1 MNSHETVEIGQSSR
15 YQYSMQGDS
24 LPEDLDVGAVVQ
36 VPRFGPGQKV
46 FRRYTLQKIIG
57 RGGMGVVWLAHDAYL
72 ETLVALKV
80 LPETLV
86 HDSASLDSLKRETKL
101 GLCLAHPHIVR
112 IYDFQNDET
121 AAAISMEYVDGGNLS
136 DLRVKKP
143 NKIFETKDLTEW
155 LEALFDGLEYAHVRQ
170 QIVHRDLK
178 PRNLMLNRR
187 GELKITDFGISRS
200 ISDTMTML
208 TGKLTSTGS
217 PPYVSPQQ
225 WDGERPTPLDDIY
238 SLGATL
244 YELLTS
250 KPPLMGVIDWQQ
262 VHHKIP
268 PSIGQRRLD
277 IGIKGAEPMPAFWEE
292 TIAACLA
299 KDPKKRPQSV
309 RELRARLLPDSRQTA
324 IHAAKEATTDPL
336 LLQGTVPAI
345 AEDQIDDSFERT
357 IKAGAIAKE
366 RPEVTKTDDEGIFDE
381 PTLRQIRDTVP
392 ELPTDDLESGAT
404 LAGRKP
410 ESVISKV
417 AESPQKKF
425 PVGIWFAL
433 IAISL
438 LVCLAYLVFAPS
450 GSVVWR
456 PTTAPDSLKDDT
468 QAGQT
473 ATTSDEDISTKA
485 AHALQPEAETDQR
498 TASLENYPPE
508 RSQLQA
514 GDEPSS
520 TSGGQVT
527 PETTSETS
535 PPQAQPNPFG
545 TITVTTIPEGAT
557 VLLDESPPDKPP
569 DAFSKVPFGKH
580 RLTVS
585 LEGYESIYRELDVQ
599 NEETIHEVVELKRT
613 QRWLRQQG
621 FVDEIKRHGS
631 TPDSPEYIKACAKY
645 LLDLY
650 YTDSPPAAEL
660 PPEEVKRNLEAAI
673 ARLRHHQASLKP
685 SLSKQEFLK
694 YKEAIAL
701 AAQSDSLQG
710 ILMLAENEARQH
722 EKFRLFYKVA
732 NEKNDPTA
740 MMMLGILYAKGAGDV
755 SARPEFQKA
764 LEWLQKAAEAGN
776 PEAAAYYYDCYLYGD
791 PNTKRGEDDQKAAVE
806 KLKELAGQGEAHAAV
821 VLGQWYRSTARSTS
835 DKVVR
840 LQLYRQAAEWW
851 RKAKGPREWRA
862 CYYLGTLYEQ
872 GLLNNEGKPTRDDLN
887 RAKELYQEGA
897 DNEDIV
903 CMFQL
908 GRFILEHST
917 NADDKSRAVQLIRDS
932 AAAGSEEAKK
942 RLEQIEKT
950 GKP

>member
-1 MNSHETVEIGQSSR
+1 
-15 YQYSMQGDS
+15 MQGDS
-24 LPEDLDVGAVVQ
+24 LPEDLDLGAIIQ

-72 ETLVALKV
+72 ETAVALKV

-112 IYDFQNDET
+112 IYDFQNDEA

-143 NKIFETKDLTEW
+143 RKIFEARDLTNW
-155 LEALFDGLEYAHVRQ
+155 IEALFDGLEYAHVRQ

-262 VHHKIP
+262 VHHKVP
-268 PSIGQRRLD
+268 PSIWQRRLD
-277 IGIKGAEPMPAFWEE
+277 LGIEGAEPIPAPWEE
-292 TIAACLA
+292 TVAACLA
-299 KDPKKRPQSV
+299 KDPKDRPQTV
-309 RELRARLLPDSRQTA
+309 RELRARLLPDSRHSVTYSP
-324 IHAAKEATTDPL
+324 KEGSADPL
-336 LLQGTVPAI
+336 LPPSSDTAA
-345 AEDQIDDSFERT
+345 AEEQSDDTFERT
-357 IKAGAIAKE
+357 IKAGATRSG
-366 RPEVTKTDDEGIFDE
+366 RPEVTKADDEGIFDE
-381 PTLRQIRDTVP
+381 PTLRQVRDPVAD
-392 ELPTDDLESGAT
+392 LPTDDIESGAT
-404 LAGRKP
+404 LPGQTVRSEVSATTAIPRKGVPAG
-410 ESVISKV
+410 VWLV
-417 AESPQKKF
+417 
-425 PVGIWFAL
+425 L
-433 IAISL
+433 IAIGL
-438 LVCLAYLVFAPS
+438 LGCLAYLVFAP
-450 GSVVWR
+450 GEAVVR
-456 PTTAPDSLKDDT
+456 MTGTAAADRKVDIGTSDTAP
-468 QAGQT
+468 A
-473 ATTSDEDISTKA
+473 SDHHISA
-485 AHALQPEAETDQR
+485 QPAPRSEAEAETHQL
-498 TASLENYPPE
+498 TPSPENSPE
-508 RSQLQA
+508 QA
-514 GDEPSS
+514 QVQSAEEPSS
-520 TSGGQVT
+520 TIGTQLTAEPT
-527 PETTSETS
+527 PDT
-535 PPQAQPNPFG
+535 PQPQAQPQQLG
-545 TITVTTIPEGAT
+545 TIRVTTIPAEAI

-569 DAFSKVPFGKH
+569 DTFSNVPFGEH

-585 LEGYESIYRELDVQ
+585 LEGYESIYRELDVR
-599 NEETIHEVVELKRT
+599 NEETVHEVFELKRT
-613 QRWLRQQG
+613 HRWLRQQE
-621 FVDEIKRHGS
+621 FVDDIKKQSS
-631 TPDSPEYIKACAKY
+631 TPDSPQYIRACAKY

-650 YTDSPPAAEL
+650 HTDSPPAPEL

-673 ARLRHHQASLKP
+673 ERLRNYQATLKP

-694 YKEAIAL
+694 YKEAITL

-710 ILMLAENEARQH
+710 ILMLAENQTQQH
-722 EKFRLFYKVA
+722 EKFRLFYQAA
-732 NEKNDPTA
+732 NEKSDPTA

-755 SARPEFQKA
+755 SGKPNILKA
-764 LEWLQKAAEAGN
+764 LEWLQRAADAGDR
-776 PEAAAYYYDCYLYGD
+776 EAAAYYYDCYLYGD
-791 PNTKRGEDDQKAAVE
+791 PTTRRSEDEQKAAVE
-806 KLKELAGQGEAHAAV
+806 KLRELAEQGVPHAAV
-821 VLGQWYRSTARSTS
+821 VLGQWYRSTARTTT
-835 DKVVR
+835 DKAAR

-862 CYYLGTLYEQ
+862 CYYLGTLHEQ
-872 GLLNNEGKPTRDDLN
+872 GLLNNDGKPTRDD
-887 RAKELYQEGA
+887 RMTAKALYQEGA

-908 GRFILEHST
+908 GRFMLEHPT
-917 NADDKSRAVQLIRDS
+917 TADDRSRAVQLIRDA

-942 RLEQIEKT
+942 RLEQIERDKS
-950 GKP
+950 

>member
-1 MNSHETVEIGQSSR
+1 
-15 YQYSMQGDS
+15 MQGDS
-24 LPEDLDVGAVVQ
+24 LPEELGAIIQ
-36 VPRFGPGQKV
+36 VPRFGAGQKV

-72 ETLVALKV
+72 ETAVALKV

-112 IYDFQNDET
+112 IYDFQNDEI

-143 NKIFETKDLTEW
+143 NKIFEPKDLTEW
-155 LEALFDGLEYAHVRQ
+155 LEALFDGLEYAHLRQ

-268 PSIGQRRLD
+268 PSMWQRRLD
-277 IGIKGAEPMPAFWEE
+277 IGIEGAEPIPASWEE

-299 KDPKKRPQSV
+299 KDPKDRPQTL
-309 RELRARLLPDSRQTA
+309 RELRARLLPESR
-324 IHAAKEATTDPL
+324 HAAIRSRYETTTNPL
-336 LLQGTVPAI
+336 PLQGVDPAV
-345 AEDQIDDSFERT
+345 AEEEIDDTFEKT
-357 IKAGAIAKE
+357 IKAGPTAAA
-366 RPEVTKTDDEGIFDE
+366 RPEVTTAGDESIFDE
-381 PTLRQIRDTVP
+381 PTLRQIREPLSEV
-392 ELPTDDLESGAT
+392 PTDTIESGAT
-404 LAGRKP
+404 LPGRKP
-410 ESVISKV
+410 QSVTSEP
-417 AESPQKKF
+417 ATRPQKRISAGTWL
-425 PVGIWFAL
+425 VL
-433 IAISL
+433 VAICL
-438 LVCLAYLVFAPS
+438 LGCLGYIVFAP
-450 GSVVWR
+450 GKSVVR
-456 PTTAPDSLKDDT
+456 LPPSAPGDR
-468 QAGQT
+468 
-473 ATTSDEDISTKA
+473 TTSTEPPRSETTSVEDSSSKA
-485 AHALQPEAETDQR
+485 ANAFQAEAETHQLS
-498 TASLENYPPE
+498 ASPE
-508 RSQLQA
+508 RYPGEQTPLVF
-514 GDEPSS
+514 GEKPSS
-520 TSGGQVT
+520 TTGRQVT
-527 PETTSETS
+527 PEPTSETP

-545 TITVTTIPEGAT
+545 TITVTTIPAGAI

-569 DAFSKVPFGKH
+569 DTFRKVPFGKH
-580 RLTVS
+580 RLTAN

-599 NEETIHEVVELKRT
+599 NEETIHEVLELKRT
-613 QRWLRQQG
+613 QRWLRQQE
-621 FVDEIKRHGS
+621 FVNKIKQYS
-631 TPDSPEYIKACAKY
+631 NNPDSPQYIEACAKY

-650 YTDSPPAAEL
+650 YTDSPPAPEL
-660 PPEEVKRNLEAAI
+660 PLEEVKRDLEAAI
-673 ARLRHHQASLKP
+673 ARLRNHQASLKP

-694 YKEAIAL
+694 YKEAVTL
-701 AAQSDSLQG
+701 ATQIDSLEG
-710 ILMLAENEARQH
+710 MLMLAENETQQQ
-722 EKFRLFYKVA
+722 EKFRLFYKAA
-732 NEKNDPTA
+732 NEKSNPIA

-755 SARPEFQKA
+755 SGKPNFKKA
-764 LEWLQKAAEAGN
+764 LEWLQKAAEAGST
-776 PEAAAYYYDCYLYGD
+776 EAAAYYYDCYLYGD
-791 PNTKRGEDDQKAAVE
+791 PGARPGEADQKAAVE
-806 KLKELAGQGEAHAAV
+806 KLKELAEQGVPHAAV

-835 DKVVR
+835 DKVAK

-862 CYYLGTLYEQ
+862 CYYLGTLHEQ
-872 GLLNNEGKPTRDDLN
+872 GLLNSDGRPTRDDLIT
-887 RAKELYQEGA
+887 AKALYQEGA
-897 DNEDIV
+897 DSEDIV

-908 GRFILEHST
+908 GRFMLEHSA
-917 NADDKSRAVQLIRDS
+917 NADERAQAVQLIRDA

-942 RLEQIEKT
+942 RLEEIERKN
-950 GKP
+950 KS

>member
-1 MNSHETVEIGQSSR
+1 
-15 YQYSMQGDS
+15 MQGDS
-24 LPEDLDVGAVVQ
+24 LPEDPDVGAVVQ

-72 ETLVALKV
+72 ETAVALKL

-136 DLRVKKP
+136 DLRVKKQ

-268 PSIGQRRLD
+268 PSMSQRRLD
-277 IGIKGAEPMPAFWEE
+277 IAIKGAEPISALWEE
-292 TIAACLA
+292 TVAACLA
-299 KDPKKRPQSV
+299 KDPKARPQSV

-324 IHAAKEATTDPL
+324 IHSPKHGSTDPNL
-336 LLQGTVPAI
+336 FQSASPAVI
-345 AEDQIDDSFERT
+345 GEEIDDTFEKT
-357 IKAGAIAKE
+357 IKAGASE
-366 RPEVTKTDDEGIFDE
+366 GHPRVTPTDDDAIFDE
-381 PTLRQIRDTVP
+381 PTLRQIREAAP
-392 ELPTDDLESGAT
+392 ELSTDTIESGAT
-404 LAGRKP
+404 FSGRKP
-410 ESVISKV
+410 ESVIAQS
-417 AESPQKKF
+417 AASPRKTI
-425 PVGIWFAL
+425 PAGIWLAL
-433 IAISL
+433 LAIGL
-438 LVCLAYLVFAPS
+438 LGCLAYIVFAPP
-450 GSVVWR
+450 GPIVRR
-456 PTTAPDSLKDDT
+456 PATAPAEAKVGTEPTESTT
-468 QAGQT
+468 QGT
-473 ATTSDEDISTKA
+473 V
-485 AHALQPEAETDQR
+485 
-498 TASLENYPPE
+498 TASPAPLLSTAVPSATPQLPE
-508 RSQLQA
+508 SFARYLREQRQLQF
-514 GDEPSS
+514 GNEPSS
-520 TSGGQVT
+520 TIGDQLN
-527 PETTSETS
+527 PETPRNL
-535 PPQAQPNPFG
+535 PPPGPLPKPFG
-545 TITVTTIPEGAT
+545 TIVVTTIPPEAV
-557 VLLDESPPDKPP
+557 VLLDDSPPDNPP
-569 DAFSKVPFGKH
+569 DTFSKVPFGKH
-580 RLTVS
+580 QLTVS
-585 LEGYESIYRELDVQ
+585 LEGYESIYQELSVQ
-599 NEETIHEVVELKRT
+599 SGEPMHKVLELKRT
-613 QRWLRQQG
+613 QRWLRLQQ
-621 FVDEIKRHGS
+621 FVDEINKYSS
-631 TPDSPEYIKACAKY
+631 TPDSPQYIKACAKY

-650 YTDSPPAAEL
+650 YTDDPPSPEL
-660 PPEEVKRNLEAAI
+660 PVEEVKQNLEAAI
-673 ARLRHHQASLKP
+673 ERLRNHQASLKP

-694 YKEAIAL
+694 FKEGVTL
-701 AAQSDSLQG
+701 AAQVGSLQG
-710 ILMLAENEARQH
+710 MLMLAENETQQH

-732 NEKNDPTA
+732 NEKSDPTA

-755 SARPEFQKA
+755 SGRPNIPKA

-776 PEAAAYYYDCYLYGD
+776 TEAAAYYYDCYLYGD
-791 PNTKRGEDDQKAAVE
+791 PNIKHSDDDQKAAVE
-806 KLKELAGQGEAHAAV
+806 KLKELAAQGVPHAAV
-821 VLGQWYRSTARSTS
+821 VLGQWYRSTARRTTEKGAKLS
-835 DKVVR
+835 
-840 LQLYRQAAEWW
+840 LYRQAADWW

-862 CYYLGTLYEQ
+862 CYYLGTLHEQ
-872 GLLNNEGKPTRDDLN
+872 GLLNDDGRPTRDDLAA
-887 RAKELYQEGA
+887 AKALYQEGA

-903 CMFQL
+903 CTFQL
-908 GRFILEHST
+908 GRFMLEHST
-917 NADDKSRAVQLIRDS
+917 EADERSRAVELIRE
-932 AAAGSEEAKK
+932 AATAGSEEAKK
-942 RLEQIEKT
+942 RLAEIE
-950 GKP
+950 GKNQS